1 LKFRLRPLLL
11 AVLVAIAMLGG
22 APAAHAADPTT
33 LTGTLPDGATWKA
46 EVPSPWNGTLI
57 LYNHGYVAP
66 LPGAANPAV
75 DVSDPLTGGYL
86 LSQGYALAGSSYAS
100 TGWAVADALHDQ
112 LAVLDVFAQQAG
124 QPTATYTWGDSLGGM
139 ITAGL
144 VQTAPSRF
152 TGALPMCGVLS
163 GGVGTWNQGL
173 DAAFALKTLAAP
185 NSALQLVHIT
195 DPFGNLNLAEQ
206 GLAAAQATPEGRAR
220 IALAA
225 AVADVPGWFDPSQP
239 EPAPGDVA
247 AQEANQFTA
256 FQRQGLPFD
265 FAFRAELEARAGGNP
280 SWNTGVDYAAQLRKS
295 ADRHEVEALYR
306 QAGLSLKSD
315 LATLATAPRI
325 AADKPAV
332 PYLTQFI
339 TYNGR
344 LGHVPVL
351 TIHTTG
357 DTLVVPE
364 NEQAYASVVGRAGD
378 TGLLRQAF
386 VHRANHCTMTPAER
400 IAALQALFDRVRTG
414 HWDSLTSPAALNAR
428 AAALG
433 PALNLASPAYVRFQ
447 PPPFLRPF
455 DRLSRAAAAA

>member
-1 LKFRLRPLLL
+1 MMEMRRSRLKLRLRPLLL
-11 AVLVAIAMLGG
+11 AVLVVAAMLGG
-22 APAAHAADPTT
+22 ATAAHADGPTT

-86 LSQGYALAGSSYAS
+86 LGQGYA
-100 TGWAVADALHDQ
+100 
-112 LAVLDVFAQQAG
+112 
-124 QPTATYTWGDSLGGM
+124 LGGM

-152 TGALPMCGVLS
+152 AGALPMCGVLS

-173 DAAFALKTLAAP
+173 DSAFALKTLVAP
-185 NSALQLVHIT
+185 KSALQVVHIT

-206 GLAAAQATPEGRAR
+206 GLAAAQTTPQGRAR

-225 AVADVPGWFDPSQP
+225 AVADVPGWFNPASP

-247 AQEANQFTA
+247 TQEANQFTA

-315 LATLATAPRI
+315 LATLAT
-325 AADKPAV
+325 
-332 PYLTQFI
+332 
-339 TYNGR
+339 
-344 LGHVPVL
+344 
-351 TIHTTG
+351 
-357 DTLVVPE
+357 
-364 NEQAYASVVGRAGD
+364 
-378 TGLLRQAF
+378 
-386 VHRANHCTMTPAER
+386 
-400 IAALQALFDRVRTG
+400 
-414 HWDSLTSPAALNAR
+414 
-428 AAALG
+428 
-433 PALNLASPAYVRFQ
+433 
-447 PPPFLRPF
+447 
-455 DRLSRAAAAA
+455 

>member
-1 LKFRLRPLLL
+1 LKLRLRPLLL
-11 AVLVAIAMLGG
+11 AVLVVAAMLGG
-22 APAAHAADPTT
+22 ATAAHADGPTT

-100 TGWAVADALHDQ
+100 TGWAVKDALSDQ
-112 LAVLDVFAQQAG
+112 LAVLDVFAQQVG
-124 QPTATYTWGDSLGGM
+124 TPTATYTWGDSLGGM

-144 VQTAPSRF
+144 VQTASSRF
-152 TGALPMCGVLS
+152 TGALPLCGVLS

-173 DAAFALKTLAAP
+173 DSAFALKTLVAP
-185 NSALQLVHIT
+185 GSALQLVHIT

-206 GLAAAQATPEGRAR
+206 GIAAAQATPQGRAR

-225 AVADVPGWFDPSQP
+225 AFADVPGWFDPASP
-239 EPAPGDVA
+239 EPAADDVA
-247 AQEANQFTA
+247 TQEANQFTA
-256 FQRQGLPFD
+256 FQRQGIPFA

-295 ADRHEVEALYR
+295 VDRHEVEALYQ
-306 QAGLSLKSD
+306 QAGLSLSAD
-315 LATLATAPRI
+315 LATLAKAPRI

-332 PYLTQFI
+332 RYLTQFI

-344 LGHVPVL
+344 LGHIPVL
-351 TIHTTG
+351 TLHTTG
-357 DTLVVPE
+357 DTLVEVE
-364 NEQAYASVVGRAGD
+364 NEQAYASVVARDGN
-378 TGLLRQAF
+378 TGQLRETF

-414 HWDSLTSPAALNAR
+414 HWGDLSPAALNAR
-428 AAALG
+428 AAAL
-433 PALNLASPAYVRFQ
+433 PASLNLAPPSYIPFRPA
-447 PPPFLRPF
+447 PFLRPF
-455 DRLSRAAAAA
+455 DRLRHGAAAA